1 MKRKLIVLA
10 SALLLAAIALPTTLK
25 ADMGDPP
32 PNCGASPSS
41 CQKPGI
47 DSQFVR

>member
-1 MKRKLIVLA
+1 VKRKLIALA
-10 SALLLAAIALPTTLK
+10 SALLFAALAIPTTLR

-32 PNCGASPSS
+32 PNCGTSPSS